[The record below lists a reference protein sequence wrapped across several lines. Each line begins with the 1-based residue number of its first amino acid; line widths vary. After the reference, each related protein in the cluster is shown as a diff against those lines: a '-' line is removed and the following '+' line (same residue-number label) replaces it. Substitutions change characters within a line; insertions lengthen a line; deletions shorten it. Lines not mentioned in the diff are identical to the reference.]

1 MQHDSTCNRAFLSQQ
16 RVDVFNNCHIS
27 VSWAAN
33 YTFVPAW
40 ADGPYDS
47 SSQNKLPVS
56 VSFSLLNFVLLGW
69 TSLPGDEPVV
79 GNRNFKGENRSPIPM
94 LASLNC
100 TKCKVSYVFIH
111 NRSACFTQKR

>member
-47 SSQNKLPVS
+47 SSQIKLPVS
-56 VSFSLLNFVLLGW
+56 VSFLVLDFAVLGW
-69 TSLPGDEPVV
+69 TSFPGEEPLV
-79 GNRNFKGENRSPIPM
+79 GIMQNARCPM
-94 LASLNC
+94 FL
-100 TKCKVSYVFIH
+100 FITDQ
-111 NRSACFTQKR
+111 RALLRKD